1 MCPSCP
7 YQRRPAC
14 LIIMSYCSLNINRTS
29 MDLHVRI
36 QAQGTPGECYVRV
49 GGQTGP
55 VRQIGGG
62 MEYSH
67 VFRKMQWE
75 GMRAEGE
82 L

>member
-1 MCPSCP
+1 
-7 YQRRPAC
+7 
-14 LIIMSYCSLNINRTS
+14 

-36 QAQGTPGECYVRV
+36 QAQGTPGECYARV